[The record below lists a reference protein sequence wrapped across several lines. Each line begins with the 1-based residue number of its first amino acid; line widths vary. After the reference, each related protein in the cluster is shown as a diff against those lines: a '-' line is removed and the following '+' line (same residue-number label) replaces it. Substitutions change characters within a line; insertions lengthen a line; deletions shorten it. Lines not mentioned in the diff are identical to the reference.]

1 MAEFFINVDVVVAVD
16 VVIADDG
23 AVNSF
28 LELMIFVVAWLMF
41 KITQKINRVQCSH
54 LKTMK

>member
-28 LELMIFVVAWLMF
+28 LELRIFVVAWLMF
-41 KITQKINRVQCSH
+41 KITQKISRVQCSH

>member
-1 MAEFFINVDVVVAVD
+1 MAEFFFINVGVVVAVD

-41 KITQKINRVQCSH
+41 KITQKISRV
-54 LKTMK
+54 